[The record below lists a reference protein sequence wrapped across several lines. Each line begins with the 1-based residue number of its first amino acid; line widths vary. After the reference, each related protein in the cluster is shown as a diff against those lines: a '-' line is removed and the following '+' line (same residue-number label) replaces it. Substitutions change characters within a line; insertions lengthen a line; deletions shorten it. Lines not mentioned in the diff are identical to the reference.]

1 MRRRTWVVSCS
12 RPRVGCWSAGASWV
26 LRCSSEACRRSRA
39 AVWRSGFGRDRV
51 GGRNNALPVM
61 LLYIFG
67 AKAHASPRTD
77 IGWWSLHFAGVR
89 VRGCRCSLTPG
100 LSFDVILHKPIQ
112 RSASKRRAALTDRD
126 SIVLGRRQTTKFTA
140 SSERPVRGYHMV
152 WAMPVLAVLSQT
164 PGTRL
169 QPAGYPPPLT
179 STV

>member
-1 MRRRTWVVSCS
+1 LGLGLRAEFAFLCCFMHLATTPSAAAL
-12 RPRVGCWSAGASWV
+12 RPCTAWDAY
-26 LRCSSEACRRSRA
+26 
-39 AVWRSGFGRDRV
+39 DRV

-77 IGWWSLHFAGVR
+77 VGWWSLHFAGVR

>member
-1 MRRRTWVVSCS
+1 VTSAAAL
-12 RPRVGCWSAGASWV
+12 RPCTAWDAY
-26 LRCSSEACRRSRA
+26 E
-39 AVWRSGFGRDRV
+39 RV